1 MLLTWKTDG
10 RAGAI
15 RIHRRAFVP
24 EGCNKIASV
33 LSSSRKTTV
42 LVVEDDRAMRELFRQ
57 VLVSAGYAVVAVED
71 GIDALRSIERE
82 VPHVVVLD
90 LGLPRLG
97 GRDVQRELTAHAET
111 SRIPIVVVT
120 GSDVSDLSSAD
131 FACVLR
137 KPISPDALVA
147 AVDTCLRQPRARS
160 AF

>member
-1 MLLTWKTDG
+1 MLPTWQTDG
-10 RAGAI
+10 RPGQYVSTVEL
-15 RIHRRAFVP
+15 FVRK
-24 EGCNKIASV
+24 ECNKIASV

-82 VPHVVVLD
+82 VPKVVILD

-137 KPISPDALVA
+137 KPISADALVA
-147 AVDTCLRQPRARS
+147 AVDTCLRQPRSRS